1 MINEKC
7 TATPIREGVHH
18 IPEAV
23 TETVEILAD
32 TLRSMFPL
40 SCKQTEIVLFSGM
53 MYIVSS
59 RDTSTTGINEKVISI

>member
-1 MINEKC
+1 M
-7 TATPIREGVHH
+7 

-40 SCKQTEIVLFSGM
+40 SCKQTETVLFSGM

-59 RDTSTTGINEKVISI
+59 RDTSTTGINENE